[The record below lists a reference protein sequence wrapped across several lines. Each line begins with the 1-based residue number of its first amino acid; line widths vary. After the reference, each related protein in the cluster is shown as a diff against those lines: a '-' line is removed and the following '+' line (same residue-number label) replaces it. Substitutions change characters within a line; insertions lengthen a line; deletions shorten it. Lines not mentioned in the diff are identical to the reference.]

1 MTAEEQA
8 AEIID
13 QVLNRRKI
21 ARRDLM
27 GRYRGAPLV
36 AARREVIRA
45 LRERVVINGKPAS
58 LPWIGRLLNR
68 HYTTV
73 LHYLQTP
80 EPRR

>member
-1 MTAEEQA
+1 MTPEEQA

-13 QVLNRRKI
+13 QVLRRRNV
-21 ARRDLM
+21 ARRDLL
-27 GRYRGAPLV
+27 GRYKDAPLG
-36 AARREVIRA
+36 AARREIVQTIR
-45 LRERVVINGKPAS
+45 RRVVIGGKPAS